1 MEFKKSTPPTVKRFC
16 KKNSFED
23 ISSHSE
29 SETESIS
36 ASKND
41 QNVDP
46 YDFIDEN
53 KKRKKSVKE
62 SVDRRM
68 ILKKLPFGDF
78 EVVREIELV
87 QKTDHPQHCN
97 KSVVDTHVADPA
109 ILAAPSLSSA
119 ETSPFVSDMED
130 DFQVPISPIFY
141 KELFCL

>member
-1 MEFKKSTPPTVKRFC
+1 MEFKKSTPPTIKRFC

-29 SETESIS
+29 SETGSTS
-36 ASKND
+36 TLKNEK
-41 QNVDP
+41 NGDP

-62 SVDRRM
+62 SVDGRT

-78 EVVREIELV
+78 EVVREIEFV

-97 KSVVDTHVADPA
+97 KTVVETHVAEPG

-141 KELFCL
+141 EQLLRQ